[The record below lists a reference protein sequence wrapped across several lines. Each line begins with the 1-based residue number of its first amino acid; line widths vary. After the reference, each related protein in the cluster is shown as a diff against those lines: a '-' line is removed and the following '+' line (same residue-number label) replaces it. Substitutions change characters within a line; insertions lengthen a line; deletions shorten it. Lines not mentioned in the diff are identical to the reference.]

1 MLEPRAVQVG
11 GLVSLHNTQ
20 KVGDGGSASC
30 SEDVHQ
36 KSAWPAE
43 LASARRPK
51 FCQVE
56 AGGRVLPNGGVSDMK
71 DIKGWIFWT
80 TEVAAR
86 NHTPGRGITKRSE
99 CQSSVC
105 QVRDR
110 AKDLYRM
117 LPLKTSLAPASMK
130 A

>member
-1 MLEPRAVQVG
+1 
-11 GLVSLHNTQ
+11 
-20 KVGDGGSASC
+20 
-30 SEDVHQ
+30 
-36 KSAWPAE
+36 
-43 LASARRPK
+43 
-51 FCQVE
+51 
-56 AGGRVLPNGGVSDMK
+56 MK

-80 TEVAAR
+80 TEAASR

-99 CQSSVC
+99 CQSSVF

-110 AKDLYRM
+110 AKDLYGM